1 MRVLRID
8 KYIIETP
15 LLEIIQRIR
24 VEITN
29 GKLRDIKPG
38 TEDIVVTCPH
48 HSDGRE
54 RKAACNVYIGNNEK
68 IPYGFTR
75 CFVCDFKTDFV
86 GFVAECFNSS
96 KEFAKE
102 WLITNYGEASDDY
115 IFMGEDIEI
124 NIRKKSKI
132 LDESILDQFQSW
144 TPYLQK
150 RKLNRNICEK
160 LKVKYDS
167 KNRQVVFPVY
177 DINNNL
183 KMLARRNIDT
193 KFFYLDREQD
203 KEVYCLNIIQKNNV
217 KKCILT
223 EGPIDALTGWS
234 FGYPTIAT
242 LGNVSDYQIEQINK
256 SCLNT
261 IYIATD
267 NDTIGNKIRQHIK
280 NKLDKRIIV
289 FDINI
294 PKPYKDL
301 NDLDYETF
309 LKCLEN
315 AD

>member
-1 MRVLRID
+1 MRILRVD
-8 KYIIETP
+8 KYIIDTP
-15 LLEIIQRIR
+15 LLKIIQRLR
-24 VEITN
+24 TELMN
-29 GKLRDIKPG
+29 GKLKDIKSG
-38 TEDIVVTCPH
+38 IDDIVVTCPH
-48 HSDGRE
+48 HSEGRE
-54 RKAACNVYIGNNEK
+54 KKAACNIYIGDNEK
-68 IPYGFTR
+68 IPYGFAR

-86 GFVAECFNSS
+86 GFVAECFDSS
-96 KEFAKE
+96 RDFAKK
-102 WLITNYGEASDDY
+102 WLIENFGEVSEDY
-115 IFMGEDIEI
+115 IFLGEDITI
-124 NIRKKSKI
+124 NNKRTSKI

-150 RKLNRNICEK
+150 RRLNRDICEK
-160 LKVKYDS
+160 LKVKYDP

-177 DINNNL
+177 DINNHL

-217 KKCILT
+217 KQCILT

-267 NDTIGNKIRQHIK
+267 NDAIGNKIRQHIK

-294 PKPYKDL
+294 PKPFKDL

-315 AD
+315 AN

>member
-1 MRVLRID
+1 MRVLRVD
-8 KYIIETP
+8 KYIIDAP
-15 LLEIIQRIR
+15 IIKILQRLR
-24 VEITN
+24 TELVN
-29 GKLRDIKPG
+29 GKLREIKYG
-38 TEDIVVTCPH
+38 KDDIVVTCPH
-48 HSDGRE
+48 HSEGRE
-54 RKAACNVYIGNNEK
+54 RKAACNIYIGENED
-68 IPYGFTR
+68 IPYGFAR
-75 CFVCDFKTDFV
+75 CFACDFKTDFV
-86 GFVAECFNSS
+86 GFIAECFDSS
-96 KEFAKE
+96 KDFAKN
-102 WLITNYGEASDDY
+102 WLISNYGEESEDY
-115 IFMGEDIEI
+115 IFLGDDIEI
-124 NIRKKSKI
+124 NTKKKPKI
-132 LDESILDQFQSW
+132 LDESVLEQFQPW

-150 RKLNRNICEK
+150 RKLNRTICEK

-177 DINNNL
+177 DINSNL
-183 KMLARRNIDT
+183 KMLARRSIDT

-242 LGNVSDYQIEQINK
+242 LGNVSDYQIDQINK

-267 NDTIGNKIRQHIK
+267 NDTTGNKIRQHIK
-280 NKLDKRIIV
+280 NKLNKRIIV

-315 AD
+315 AN

>member
-1 MRVLRID
+1 MRILRID
-8 KYIIETP
+8 KYIIDTP
-15 LLEIIQRIR
+15 LLEIVQRLR
-24 VEITN
+24 VELTN

-38 TEDIVVTCPH
+38 TDDIVVTCPH
-48 HSDGRE
+48 HSSGKE
-54 RKAACNVYIGNNEK
+54 RKAACNIYIGNNEK

-86 GFVAECFNSS
+86 GFVAECFDSS
-96 KEFAKE
+96 KEFAKD
-102 WLITNYGEASDDY
+102 WLIQNYGEASEDY
-115 IFMGEDIEI
+115 VFLGEDIEI
-124 NIRKKSKI
+124 NNRKKSKI
-132 LDESILDQFQSW
+132 LDESILSQFQPW

-183 KMLARRNIDT
+183 KMLARRSIDT
-193 KFFYLDREQD
+193 KFFYLDKEQE

-217 KKCILT
+217 KSCILT
-223 EGPIDALTGWS
+223 EGPIDALSGWS

-267 NDTIGNKIRQHIK
+267 NDTTGNKIRQYIK
-280 NKLDKRIIV
+280 KNLNKRIMV
-289 FDINI
+289 FDITI
-294 PKPYKDL
+294 PKPFKDL

-315 AD
+315 AE

>member
-1 MRVLRID
+1 MRILRVD
-8 KYIIETP
+8 KYIIDTP
-15 LLEIIQRIR
+15 LLKIVQRLR
-24 VEITN
+24 TELMN
-29 GKLRDIKPG
+29 GKLRDIKSG
-38 TEDIVVTCPH
+38 LEDIVVTCPH
-48 HSDGRE
+48 HSEGRE
-54 RKAACNVYIGNNEK
+54 KKAACNIYIGDNEK
-68 IPYGFTR
+68 IPYGFVR

-86 GFVAECFNSS
+86 GFVAECFDSS
-96 KEFAKE
+96 REFAKN
-102 WLITNYGEASDDY
+102 WLIDNFGEVSEDY
-115 IFMGEDIEI
+115 IFLGEDITI
-124 NIRKKSKI
+124 NNKRTSKI

-150 RKLNRNICEK
+150 RKLNRDICEK

-177 DINNNL
+177 DLHNRL

-203 KEVYCLNIIQKNNV
+203 KEVYCLNVIQKNNV
-217 KKCILT
+217 KQCILT

-294 PKPYKDL
+294 PKPFKDL

-315 AD
+315 AN

>member
-15 LLEIIQRIR
+15 LLEIIQRVR

-124 NIRKKSKI
+124 NTRKKSKI

-150 RKLNRNICEK
+150 RKLNRSICEK

-167 KNRQVVFPVY
+167 KNRQVIFPVY

-217 KKCILT
+217 KNCILT

-315 AD
+315 AN

>member
-1 MRVLRID
+1 M
-8 KYIIETP
+8 
-15 LLEIIQRIR
+15 
-24 VEITN
+24 
-29 GKLRDIKPG
+29 
-38 TEDIVVTCPH
+38 
-48 HSDGRE
+48 
-54 RKAACNVYIGNNEK
+54 
-68 IPYGFTR
+68 
-75 CFVCDFKTDFV
+75 
-86 GFVAECFNSS
+86 AECFDSS
-96 KEFAKE
+96 KEFAKD
-102 WLITNYGEASDDY
+102 WLIKNYGEASEDY
-115 IFMGEDIEI
+115 VFLGEDIEI
-124 NIRKKSKI
+124 NSRKKSKV

-150 RKLNRNICEK
+150 RRLNRTICEK

-183 KMLARRNIDT
+183 KMLARRSIDT
-193 KFFYLDREQD
+193 KFFYLDKEQD
-203 KEVYCLNIIQKNNV
+203 KEVYCLNVIQKNNV
-217 KKCILT
+217 KKCILA

-256 SCLNT
+256 SCLNA

-267 NDTIGNKIRQHIK
+267 NDATGNKIRQYIK
-280 NKLDKRIIV
+280 KKLNKRIMV
-289 FDINI
+289 FDIII
-294 PKPYKDL
+294 PKPFKDL

>member
-1 MRVLRID
+1 MRILRID
-8 KYIIETP
+8 KYIIDTP
-15 LLEIIQRIR
+15 LLEIIQRLR
-24 VEITN
+24 VELTN

-38 TEDIVVTCPH
+38 TDDIVVTCPH

-54 RKAACNVYIGNNEK
+54 RKAACNIYIGDNEK

-86 GFVAECFNSS
+86 GFVAECFDSS
-96 KEFAKE
+96 KEFAKD
-102 WLITNYGEASDDY
+102 WLIKNYGEASEDY
-115 IFMGEDIEI
+115 VFLGEDIEI
-124 NIRKKSKI
+124 NSRKKSKV

-150 RKLNRNICEK
+150 RRLNRTICEK

-183 KMLARRNIDT
+183 KMLARRSIDT
-193 KFFYLDREQD
+193 KFFYLDKEQD
-203 KEVYCLNIIQKNNV
+203 KEVYCLNVIQKNNV
-217 KKCILT
+217 KKCILA

-256 SCLNT
+256 SCLNA

-267 NDTIGNKIRQHIK
+267 NDATGNKIRQYIK
-280 NKLDKRIIV
+280 KKLNKRIMV
-289 FDINI
+289 FDIII
-294 PKPYKDL
+294 PKPFKDL